1 MAFFAPLRETKN
13 SMSNTKK
20 ITDAIV
26 AQGILP
32 LYFNPD
38 ETVSVEVLRAIYK
51 AGIKAVEYTN
61 RGEAALS
68 NFKKMVDVR
77 NAEMPGIVLGVG
89 TIKNMQHAKDYL
101 AAGADFLVSP
111 GFVPDVAV
119 HCVANDIFYGPGCMT
134 PTEIIAAENAGIG
147 FIKLFPGNMLGPDF
161 LSGIKD
167 IFPKLLFMP
176 TGGVDTTKENI
187 EGWYKAGV
195 CAVGMGSKLIS
206 KKLMEAKDYATIE
219 SETKKVLETIMSI
232 KN

>member
-1 MAFFAPLRETKN
+1 
-13 SMSNTKK
+13 MSKTQQ
-20 ITDAIV
+20 ITDTVI

-32 LYFNPD
+32 LYFNPS
-38 ETVSVEVLRAIYK
+38 EEVSLDVLKAIYR

-61 RGEAALS
+61 RGDAALA
-68 NFKKMVDVR
+68 NFKKMVSLR
-77 NAEMPGIVLGVG
+77 NAEMPGMLLGVG

-111 GFVPDVAV
+111 GYVPDVAAY
-119 HCVANDIFYGPGCMT
+119 CVANDIFYAPGCMT
-134 PTEIIAAENAGIG
+134 PSEIIAAENAGIK
-147 FIKLFPGNMLGPDF
+147 FIKLFPGNILGPEF

-167 IFPKLLFMP
+167 IFPKLWFMP

-187 EGWYKAGV
+187 EAWYKAGV

-219 SETKKVLETIMSI
+219 SETKKVLELIQST
-232 KN
+232 KPAK

>member
-1 MAFFAPLRETKN
+1 MPGIN
-13 SMSNTKK
+13 VINNMSRTQQ
-20 ITDAIV
+20 IADAVV

-32 LYFNPD
+32 LYFNPSEEISLD
-38 ETVSVEVLRAIYK
+38 VLKAIYR
-51 AGIKAVEYTN
+51 AGIKSVEYTN
-61 RGEAALS
+61 RGDAALA
-68 NFKKMVDVR
+68 NFKKMVALR
-77 NAEMPGIVLGVG
+77 NAEMPGLLLGVG
-89 TIKNMQHAKDYL
+89 TIKNMQHATDYM

-111 GFVPDVAV
+111 GFVPDVAAY
-119 HCVANDIFYGPGCMT
+119 CVSNDVFYAPGCMT
-134 PTEIIAAENAGIG
+134 PTEIIAAENAGIK

-219 SETKKVLETIMSI
+219 SETKKVLELIQSI
-232 KN
+232 KPAK

>member
-1 MAFFAPLRETKN
+1 
-13 SMSNTKK
+13 MSKTQQ
-20 ITDAIV
+20 ITDAII

-32 LYFNPD
+32 LYFNAD
-38 ETVSVEVLRAIYK
+38 ETVSIDVLRAIYR

-61 RGEAALS
+61 RGDEALN
-68 NFKKMVDVR
+68 NFIKMTAVR
-77 NAEMPGIVLGVG
+77 NSEMPEMLLGVG
-89 TIKNMQHAKDYL
+89 TIKNLKDAKNYM

-111 GFVPDVAV
+111 GFVKEVADYAV
-119 HCVANDIFYGPGCMT
+119 SKDIFYSPGCMT
-134 PTEIIAAENAGIG
+134 PSEIIAAENAGIK
-147 FIKLFPGNMLGPDF
+147 FIKLFPGNMLGPEF

-206 KKLMEAKDYATIE
+206 KKLMEAKDYMTIE
-219 SETKKVLETIMSI
+219 SETKKVLELIASI
-232 KN
+232 KK